1 MQITG
6 IVIEVFEPVKNTRT
20 PKQEIGV
27 EYFDGSKNKQAKF
40 TLKGELLNEKITEG
54 AKVEIEFELDPWRN
68 ENKNDAKKPFYNNEL
83 KVTKLNL
90 I

>member
-6 IVIEVFEPVKNTRT
+6 TVIEIFEPVKNTRT

-27 EYFDGSKNKQAKF
+27 EYMEGTKKKVAKF
-40 TLKGELLNEKITEG
+40 TLKGELLNSEITEG
-54 AKVEIEFELDPWRN
+54 AKVEIEYELDPWRN
-68 ENKNDAKKPFYNNEL
+68 ENKKQPEKPFYNHEL
-83 KVTKLNL
+83 KVLSLNL